1 MNSRVL
7 HRVQSIMA
15 ISTKEELRQDGELK
29 YGQTAVNTKENGT
42 MEEPMERDSS
52 GMLMEIFTRVNGS
65 MTKPTE
71 KAHISM
77 LMGQNILESGVTIN
91 KMAMEWRLGQME
103 LNMKEIMSTVRSMD
117 AEPSSGQTLQ
127 CSLENS

>member
-7 HRVQSIMA
+7 HRVQYIMA

-52 GMLMEIFTRVNGS
+52 GMLMEMCTRATGKTIKQMVMDFIN
-65 MTKPTE
+65 MLTE
-71 KAHISM
+71 R
-77 LMGQNILESGVTIN
+77 NT
-91 KMAMEWRLGQME
+91 
-103 LNMKEIMSTVRSMD
+103 
-117 AEPSSGQTLQ
+117 
-127 CSLENS
+127 